1 MIDFNDYDILKKHI
15 SSLKITSVDDHD
27 KANIR
32 YMTESEKAAIN
43 FDDVK
48 KEYVKGLE
56 LSEVPKSNDA
66 LLDRKSVV

>member
-27 KANIR
+27 KANIK

-48 KEYVKGLE
+48 KEYVKGWSYQKCQNPMTHYL
-56 LSEVPKSNDA
+56 
-66 LLDRKSVV
+66 